1 MNKRPQD
8 FTRVQQLEISD
19 QQDGQRL
26 DNFLLKTLK
35 PLPKSRVYRIIR
47 KGEVRVNKKR
57 CKPEYKLQVGDIVRI
72 PPVTLDEP
80 ENREAHIPQRWLD
93 ELERSILFENH
104 SIIVINKPSGLAVHS
119 GSGLAYGVIDIMRK
133 LRHQNDMELVHRLD
147 RDTSGC
153 LILAKSRSGLL
164 EMQSLLKSD
173 EIAKYYTA
181 LVYDHWDKSCRQ
193 VEIPLNKTT
202 LSNGERRVF
211 ADPAGKSAL
220 TLIEK
225 IENQMIG
232 EKRLSRLTIRLKT
245 GRTHQIRVHCQS
257 EGHPIIGDDKYGDR
271 ERDKVMRRAGLKRL
285 MLHAFRLEIPAN
297 AHTKAMQIIAPLPQ
311 VFEIKEK

>member
-19 QQDGQRL
+19 QQAGQRL

-35 PLPKSRVYRIIR
+35 TLPKSRVYRIIR

-57 CKPEYKLQVGDIVRI
+57 RKPEYKLQAADIVRI
-72 PPVTLDEP
+72 PPVTIDESD
-80 ENREAHIPQRWLD
+80 NREIQIPDRWLN
-93 ELERSILFENH
+93 ELEQSILFENH
-104 SIIVINKPSGLAVHS
+104 SIIIINKPSGLAVHS

-153 LILAKSRSGLL
+153 LMLAKTRSALL
-164 EMQSLLKSD
+164 EMQTLLKTD

-181 LVYDHWDKSCRQ
+181 VVYDYWDQSCRE
-193 VEIPLNKTT
+193 VNTPLNKRT

-211 ADPAGKSAL
+211 ADPSGKSAL
-220 TLIEK
+220 TRIEAV
-225 IENQMIG
+225 ENL
-232 EKRLSRLTIRLKT
+232 ETATNLLSRLTIRLKT

-257 EGHPIIGDDKYGDR
+257 KGHPIIGDDKYGDR
-271 ERDKVMRRAGLKRL
+271 ERDKVMRRAGYKRL
-285 MLHAFRLEIPAN
+285 MLHAERLEIPAN
-297 AHTKAMQIIAPLPQ
+297 AHTKAEQVTAPLPQ
-311 VFEIKEK
+311 VFEL

>member
-19 QQDGQRL
+19 QQSGQRL

-57 CKPEYKLQVGDIVRI
+57 CKPEYKLNGGDVVRI
-72 PPVTLDEP
+72 PPVNIEVSED
-80 ENREAHIPQRWLD
+80 REAHVPDRLIHQ
-93 ELERSILFENH
+93 LEQSILFENH
-104 SIIVINKPSGLAVHS
+104 SVIVINKPPGLAVHS
-119 GSGLAYGVIDIMRK
+119 GSGLSYGVIDVMRK
-133 LRHQNDMELVHRLD
+133 LRHQDEMELVHRLD

-153 LILAKSRSGLL
+153 LMLAKSRSALL
-164 EMQSLLKSD
+164 EMQMRLKSD

-181 LVYDHWDKSCRQ
+181 VVYDHWNKSCRK
-193 VEIPLNKTT
+193 IDTPLNKTT

-220 TLIEK
+220 TQIES
-225 IENQMIG
+225 IEHLVLAATP
-232 EKRLSRLTIRLKT
+232 LSRLSIRLKT

-257 EGHPIIGDDKYGDR
+257 QGQPIIGDDKYGDR
-271 ERDKVMRRAGLKRL
+271 ERDKLMRRAGLKRL
-285 MLHAFRLEIPAN
+285 MLHAQRLEIPAN
-297 AHTKAMQIIAPLPQ
+297 AHTKAMQIAAPDPQ
-311 VFEIKEK
+311 VFELREK